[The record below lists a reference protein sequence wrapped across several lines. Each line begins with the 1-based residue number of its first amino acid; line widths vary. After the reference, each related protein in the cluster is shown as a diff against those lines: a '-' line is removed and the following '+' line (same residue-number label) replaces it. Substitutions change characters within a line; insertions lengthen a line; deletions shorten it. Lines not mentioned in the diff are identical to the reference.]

1 MILFYLN
8 SKNKS
13 QARIIRN
20 LYRNYPSVKQLQA
33 TSRFNPAN
41 KLNEDAKLIVFA
53 GILRGEGLIYKYC
66 KENNKNFLYVD
77 HAYLERGYNLKESA
91 SEWMRITPNAFTWSK
106 NQIESSDRW
115 NQYFANKYQLSPWN
129 RNNGSYILALPP
141 SDATKAMFPE
151 SSEWM
156 EKTLAEISQKSN
168 LPIRIREKPLQVQVD
183 LNTNQVIGG
192 RNIVHKNTVEADML
206 GAKLIVTFNSAVPVL
221 GTILG
226 IPCYCSPYAAAY
238 PMNIDLN
245 HINDPTEPNR
255 QEWLNQL
262 AHHQYT
268 SEEMKNGTVWQ
279 LLKKYLP
286 K

>member
-20 LYRNYPSVKQLQA
+20 LYRNYLGVKNLQA
-33 TSRFNPAN
+33 TSRFNPNN
-41 KLNEDAKLIVFA
+41 KINDDAKLIVFA
-53 GILRGEGLIYKYC
+53 GILRGEGLIYRYC
-66 KENNKNFLYVD
+66 KESNKNFLYVD
-77 HAYLERGYNLKESA
+77 HAYLERGYNFKESA
-91 SEWMRITPNAFTWSK
+91 NEWMRITPNAFTWAK
-106 NQIESSDRW
+106 NQIESPDRW
-115 NQYFANKYQLSPWN
+115 NQYFGSKYQLSSWN

-141 SDATKAMFPE
+141 SNATKVMFPE

-156 EKTLAEISQKSN
+156 ERTLAEISTKSN
-168 LPIRIREKPLQVQVD
+168 LPIKIREKPLQVTVD
-183 LNTNQVIGG
+183 PNTNQVIGG
-192 RNIVHKNTVEADML
+192 TNTLHQNTIEADML

-238 PMNIDLN
+238 PMNINLSY
-245 HINDPTEPNR
+245 INNPPEPNR
-255 QEWLNQL
+255 QAWLNQL
-262 AHHQYT
+262 VHHQYT
-268 SEEMKNGTVWQ
+268 SEEMKSGKVWE
-279 LLKKYLP
+279 LLAKYLP

>member
-20 LYRNYPSVKQLQA
+20 LYRNYLGEKQLQA
-33 TSRFNPAN
+33 TSRFSPTN
-41 KLNEDAKLIVFA
+41 KLNEQANIIVFA
-53 GILRGEGLIYKYC
+53 GILRGEGLIYRYC

-77 HAYLERGYNLKESA
+77 HAYLSRAYNFKDPTN
-91 SEWMRITPNAFTWSK
+91 EWMRITPNAFTWSK
-106 NQIESSDRW
+106 NQLEPPDRW
-115 NQYFANKYQLSPWN
+115 NQYFVRRYQLSPWN

-141 SDATKAMFPE
+141 SNATKAMFPE
-151 SSEWM
+151 SAEWM
-156 EKTLAEISQKSN
+156 EKTLAEISKLSN
-168 LPIRIREKPLQVQVD
+168 LPIKVREKPAQVTVD
-183 LNTNQVIGG
+183 PNTNQVIGG
-192 RNIVHKNTVEADML
+192 TSIVHKNTIEADML

-221 GTILG
+221 GTVLG
-226 IPCYCSPYAAAY
+226 IPCFCSPYAAAY
-238 PMNIDLN
+238 PMNINLN
-245 HINDPTEPNR
+245 YINNPPEPNR

-262 AHHQYT
+262 VHHQYT
-268 SEEMKNGTVWQ
+268 SEEMKNGQVWH